1 MRLRDKIIGHIVHGL
16 ALPLI
21 RPLVKKD
28 VLPFPAATYAVYPEG
43 SLGKDLYDFLCRH
56 NYSLIPHFETHD
68 VKHVLLGY
76 GVTGKDEGCMQ
87 FFYIGN
93 RHYSPATIMTA
104 ISSIFLLPESLGAFC
119 KAFQR
124 GRKAL
129 PVGKLKLAEM
139 LLCQTAE
146 LRTRFS
152 ISFDDLKKQQP

>member
-1 MRLRDKIIGHIVHGL
+1 MKFRDKIIDHIVHRL
-16 ALPLI
+16 TLPLI

-28 VLPFPAATYAVYPEG
+28 TLPFPAAAFAFYPEG
-43 SLGKDLYDFLCRH
+43 SLGKDLYDFLRRH

-76 GVTGKDEGCMQ
+76 GVTGKDEGSMQ

-104 ISSIFLLPESLGAFC
+104 ISSIFLLPESLGAFY

-139 LLCQTAE
+139 LSCQTAE
-146 LRTRFS
+146 LRARFS
-152 ISFDDLKKQQP
+152 IPSDHLKNKQS